1 MIQLDRKRPYGQVYG
16 SPNVGY
22 EQDGKSFDHD
32 GNELPSPRDIVQAK
46 KDKAAA
52 KSEPDQ
58 VTAQLGA

>member
-52 KSEPDQ
+52 KSEPD
-58 VTAQLGA
+58 